1 MPIPDANKLVDEAV
15 GLGRAMFD
23 SPLWDADEKKWRRR
37 IDLDSGQVDASQHFY
52 YDICN
57 IYALA
62 RAMALSG
69 QMERFREG
77 WLQAVGWLFWLVNSK
92 GAIGYTSFDVTGPR
106 DQYSFALAP
115 AALAEAHRLTGR
127 PALLRKAGELFGA
140 YRAAFPLG
148 KVRNVQASNHFI
160 LSALSL
166 YRAAGQAAYLEAAQ
180 AEAEH
185 LLAACRL
192 AGGPAAG
199 CFTDDQRLT
208 AFPRHVY
215 ATWALV
221 ELNHLRPDQRLQ
233 QACAQSM
240 DWWRAN
246 QLADGGFYFFFDGQT
261 GQWVDQTVYSVHQKG
276 MLLLSAW
283 EINRLCQGR
292 FDEMIRRA
300 MATCDDPRWQ
310 YASPEG
316 WRLYRRSMPER
327 SLVYSYE
334 LGWEILG
341 HLLGTG
347 WDQ

>member
-1 MPIPDANKLVDEAV
+1 MSLPSNEELVAAAT
-15 GLGRAMFD
+15 GLGRAAFI

-37 IDLDSGQVDASQHFY
+37 INLDTGQVDLDQHFY

-62 RAMALSG
+62 RAMGLREA
-69 QMERFREG
+69 MNAFRDH
-77 WLQAVGWLFWLVNSK
+77 WLQAVAWLFWLLNSRDRV
-92 GAIGYTSFDVTGPR
+92 GYASLEVAHNR

-115 AALAEAHRLTGR
+115 AALAEAWIVEPR
-127 PALLRKAGELFGA
+127 PALLSKARALFES
-140 YRAAFPLG
+140 YRAAFPTG
-148 KVRNVQASNHFI
+148 RTMNVQASNHFM

-166 YRAAGQAAYLEAAQ
+166 ARATGHGAYLEAAR

-185 LLAACRL
+185 LLANCRL
-192 AGGPAAG
+192 RGGPAEG
-199 CFTDDQRLT
+199 LFTDDHRLS

-221 ELNHLRPDQRLQ
+221 ELNHVSPDSRYER
-233 QACAQSM
+233 ACARSM

-246 QLADGGFYFFFDGQT
+246 QLADGGFYFFLDGVSGAWT
-261 GQWVDQTVYSVHQKG
+261 DQTVYSVHQKG

-283 EINRLCQGR
+283 EINRFCGGR
-292 FDEMIRRA
+292 YDAMITRA
-300 MATCDDPRWQ
+300 MATCDNPQWEFD
-310 YASPEG
+310 SPLG
-316 WRLYRRSMPER
+316 WSLYRRSMPER

-347 WDQ
+347 WDR